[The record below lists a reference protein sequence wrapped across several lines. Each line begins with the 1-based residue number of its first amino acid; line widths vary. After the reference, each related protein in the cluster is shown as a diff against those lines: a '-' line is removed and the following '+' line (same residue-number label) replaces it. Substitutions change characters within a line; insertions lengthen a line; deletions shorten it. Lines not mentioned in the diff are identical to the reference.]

1 MTIGQLIESLLGKG
15 CAVYGGYGDCT
26 AFKTKGSNTKIY
38 GSMLVNAGFH
48 SSGNQL
54 LYNGM
59 TGEQLQA
66 DIYMGPTYY
75 MRLKH
80 MVKDKIN
87 YRARGPRTLLTRQTV
102 QGRANDGGLRIGE
115 MERDGVI
122 AHGAAHFLNESFLVR
137 GDEYY
142 MAVCNKTGAISIYN
156 KNKNLFLSPFAD
168 GPINFY
174 NTMDGKMNIEN
185 VSRFGRSF
193 SILRIP
199 YALKLLIQELQVMN
213 VQMRLIT
220 DDNVDQLMS
229 MSYSKNIMDLTKKL
243 DIFKDISEDEDISS
257 NKETKETKEMN
268 EFVQN
273 YIRHVNMASN
283 IKDNKIDMKSKINEV
298 IEETPSDSLEIVYP
312 ETPES
317 SEEIVETGPRT
328 PSMSPSTTP
337 ESSEEIVERG
347 PRTPSMSPSTTPES
361 SEEIV
366 ERGPRT
372 PSMTPSTIPDMEP
385 IQMND
390 NLTLNFGEKEYNDFY
405 ESLPINSK
413 KMIFNL
419 PEKDR
424 LFILKKTKLL
434 KEKKLQTE
442 LESRQKAE
450 SEKINSPEEKSL
462 LEYSEEKPNESPNES
477 SNDSVNNSNSGEVK
491 KIIM

>member
-1 MTIGQLIESLLGKG
+1 
-15 CAVYGGYGDCT
+15 
-26 AFKTKGSNTKIY
+26 
-38 GSMLVNAGFH
+38 
-48 SSGNQL
+48 
-54 LYNGM
+54 
-59 TGEQLQA
+59 
-66 DIYMGPTYY
+66 
-75 MRLKH
+75 
-80 MVKDKIN
+80 
-87 YRARGPRTLLTRQTV
+87 
-102 QGRANDGGLRIGE
+102 
-115 MERDGVI
+115 
-122 AHGAAHFLNESFLVR
+122 
-137 GDEYY
+137 
-142 MAVCNKTGAISIYN
+142 
-156 KNKNLFLSPFAD
+156 
-168 GPINFY
+168 
-174 NTMDGKMNIEN
+174 MDGKMNIEN

-317 SEEIVETGPRT
+317 SEEIVE
-328 PSMSPSTTP
+328 
-337 ESSEEIVERG
+337 
-347 PRTPSMSPSTTPES
+347 
-361 SEEIV
+361 
-366 ERGPRT
+366 RGPRT

-442 LESRQKAE
+442 LESRQQPE

-462 LEYSEEKPNESPNES
+462 LEYSEEKPNESSNES